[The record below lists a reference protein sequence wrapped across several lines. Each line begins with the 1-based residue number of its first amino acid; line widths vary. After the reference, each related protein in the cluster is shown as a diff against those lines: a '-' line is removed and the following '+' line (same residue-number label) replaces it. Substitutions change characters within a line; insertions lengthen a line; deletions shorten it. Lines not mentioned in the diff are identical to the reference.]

1 MNALWL
7 AVLLALA
14 LVAWLIV
21 LVARAIQSLLE
32 WLFGKGRRPV
42 PPPLPENRVEVVDRR
57 HALAAITRQIEY
69 LHTSGRLDPG
79 TRARLLEA
87 VEAEQRQPADVRGPG
102 AEPTAAPAPAVPAS
116 PALPPASAPPAAPVR
131 HIPAVPQRP
140 ARQPPA
146 VRRMPAIP
154 APSAPAPERPQQ
166 PPRKPLAEMLAAFL
180 EEKHIRWGELVG
192 GMLVVGCSVALAVSF
207 WTQIAEFKFYLFT
220 VLTAAFFGI
229 GFYAGRHWKAPT
241 TTSGILLVAT
251 LLVPINFLAI
261 AAFARGAATFDPL
274 AVMHELAALALF
286 GWLVWRAAGVLAPTW
301 PPLLAAGVMGT
312 SAVQLVVRRMAPA
325 AADTPVLWV
334 LGLAVLAAYA
344 APAGRALRRARRAG
358 AFDLAGTD
366 ALLSL
371 LGVLTFCALLPAGLL
386 VHATGDPIR
395 ALQQL
400 APVFCLGGMPALAI
414 GLSIWQRTADGELAG
429 RRTAATAV
437 AATGALLMVACTALA
452 WPHPPAL
459 VLVALA
465 DFAALTAV
473 AWVFGIPSAHLL
485 AVTCLAFAYLVGFH
499 AVAGHVRWGG
509 ETSERLVGA
518 VLSAASGAALMPLA
532 VLVACGAA
540 WLARAARVA
549 HAGYL
554 AGTAA
559 AVAAASVAL
568 ATAFGFGRAGD
579 PGGATWVYAVYAL
592 VALAVTWRWRHEAA
606 AWIGSGLMLAAF
618 VQAFVFLPVPALD
631 SGWRIALL
639 AHASVAAALAW
650 SGRAFAR
657 AMVRSAL
664 AVSLVAALL
673 VAGGNAATTAAALAV
688 QAFWLAGV
696 WLALA
701 WLGGWPVLFSAFQGA
716 LAAAVAF
723 GAGAAIQGRP
733 WFVAAPGPW
742 AEPWTLQ
749 TVGIALALLNGSWVA
764 VRIVLRRTG
773 TSPKALTLLNP
784 PWPTPDRILG
794 WVVLAA
800 AAWLAVGGTGPGVAR
815 ELAALGGAAAGGPV
829 AGHAL
834 GVGSWVLLGLA
845 AAVMAARLWETFAKR
860 LVLACVAVVFI
871 AAWLG
876 AGRFAADLAAVAA
889 LRWLLAAALAA
900 GSCLV
905 WFRGPLAGVAGR
917 WGWPGMGGRVAGLA
931 GHLRML
937 LLWLG
942 VVPVVALSLPVGL
955 GHGPACS
962 ISSCSLPLAV
972 VSLVL
977 AGHGLRERS
986 GRWAF
991 AGGLVLNL
999 AVSLGWLPA
1008 RRDASGMTGAADWV
1022 RLAQI
1027 NALVFAGVALA
1038 WVGGRAFAAR
1048 RGDGSTSRAGDDL
1061 LDIQVGLAVLANAIP
1076 LVLAGFL
1083 LFLHPARPALWVVEW
1098 GRIWGWLA
1106 LGAAAVAATW
1116 WWNPR
1121 GEARRILPVGAA
1133 LLGAAFL
1140 TACSAAGRDTGNWL
1154 AFHTWLVALAGA
1166 AWAMVP
1172 VAARP
1177 SLRAEAEWWA
1187 RLPGLLLV
1195 VVALRGLEG
1204 DPARPWWSVS
1214 ALVAAGGLAA
1224 ALAATTRKRGYF
1236 YAAGPL
1242 LNVAATAAYVINLS
1256 PVPPTD
1262 LAGINVLALALP
1274 GLAWLALELRL
1285 FSRGAPSTPP
1295 ALAPFH
1301 HVAALGSVLAL
1312 AVATALG
1319 LQADAVGGVLHSDP
1333 AVGWLAWGAAAL
1345 LLAACLWDAR
1355 ANYAV
1360 GGLYALGL
1368 VGAGLVLDHC
1378 DPGPGWLSWGGVMAG
1393 GAYALA
1399 TGALWRARP
1408 AIAAWAASCGMPPHR
1423 GDADWLPAANAA
1435 LALLVVGLAFVVV
1448 SSSAELALRL
1458 TAATMALAQVPALGM
1473 LAQGEH
1479 RVRLQQSAL
1488 VFGILGAVAWGWSWM
1503 DPRAG
1508 HSSLDRM
1515 VAVLA
1520 ALAAVTLVYGTAAA
1534 RLRRTGNDWS
1544 KALRGMVKPMM
1555 GAVLAT
1561 LGLILAAEVVRR
1573 ASGGKVPM
1581 AWPAVV
1587 AVAVA
1592 LVAGI
1597 PACLVSALAPRCDP
1611 LALPERGRMAYVY
1624 AAEALVALVLVHL
1637 RLTTPWLFQF
1647 AFLQRSWP
1655 LLVMALAFLGVGAGE
1670 VLRRQNRLV
1679 LAEPLERTGA
1689 FLPMLPV
1696 IGFWVAEPAVHYS
1709 VLLLLAGALYGGL
1722 SMLRRSFVFGVA
1734 AALASNGSLWYL
1746 FRRTE
1751 GFGFRQH
1758 PQFWLVPLSLS
1769 VLVAAWLNR
1778 DHLTPRQT
1786 TTVRYLAGMTL
1797 YVSSTADL
1805 FLNGVAAAPWLP
1817 LVLAG
1822 LSVGGIVAGMAMR
1835 VRAFLFLGASFLLL
1849 ALLSMVWHAAVDLRQ
1864 TWVWYVSGIVLGVF
1878 LIAFFAVFE
1887 SKRAEVLQVVER
1899 LRRWEQ

>member
-1 MNALWL
+1 MTGFLL
-7 AVLLALA
+7 SIVVLLVGVVVA
-14 LVAWLIV
+14 LVV
-21 LVARAIQSLLE
+21 RAIGAFLGR
-32 WLFGKGRRPV
+32 LFGGGRPV
-42 PPPLPENRVEVVDRR
+42 PPPLPENRVIMVDRR
-57 HALAAITRQIEY
+57 HALAAITHQIEY
-69 LHTSGRLDPG
+69 WHTSGVLDPG
-79 TRARLLEA
+79 TRARLLEV
-87 VEAEQRQPADVRGPG
+87 VEAAQRHPADARGPG
-102 AEPTAAPAPAVPAS
+102 AAPAAPPVPVVAAEAVP
-116 PALPPASAPPAAPVR
+116 PPAAPVAAAPVR
-131 HIPAVPQRP
+131 HTPAVPQRP
-140 ARQPPA
+140 AGQPPA
-146 VRRMPAIP
+146 VRPMPAIP
-154 APSAPAPERPQQ
+154 PPPAPAPERPRQ
-166 PPRKPLAEMLAAFL
+166 PPRKPLAELLAAFL

-220 VLTAAFFGI
+220 AVTAAFFGI

-251 LLVPINFLAI
+251 LLVPLNFLAI
-261 AAFARGAATFDPL
+261 AAFARGTATLDPL
-274 AVMHELAALALF
+274 AILHELGALVLF
-286 GWLVWRAAGVLAPTW
+286 GWLVWRAAGVLAPSW
-301 PPLLAAGVMGT
+301 PSQLAAGVMGA

-334 LGLAVLAAYA
+334 LGLAVLAVYA
-344 APAGRALRRARRAG
+344 VPAGLALRQARRAG
-358 AFDLAGTD
+358 ACDPAGID
-366 ALLSL
+366 ALLGL
-371 LGVLTFCALLPAGLL
+371 LGVLTFCVLLPAGLL
-386 VHATGDPIR
+386 VHATGDPVR
-395 ALQQL
+395 ALRQL
-400 APVFCLGGMPALAI
+400 APVFCLGGTPALAI
-414 GLSIWQRTADGELAG
+414 GLQIWQRATDRELAG
-429 RRTAATAV
+429 RRTAGTA
-437 AATGALLMVACTALA
+437 AAAAGALLMVACTALA
-452 WPHPPAL
+452 WPHPPAV

-473 AWVFGIPSAHLL
+473 AWVFGIPAAHLL
-485 AVTCLAFAYLVGFH
+485 AVPCLALAYLVGFH
-499 AVAGHVRWGG
+499 VIAGHVRWGG
-509 ETSERLVGA
+509 ETSERLADA
-518 VLSAASGAALMPLA
+518 VLSAASGAALVPLA

-540 WLARAARVA
+540 WLARAGRVA
-549 HAGYL
+549 HGAYL
-554 AGTAA
+554 AGAAA
-559 AVAAASVAL
+559 AVAAASVVL
-568 ATAFGFGRAGD
+568 ATAFAFGRAGD
-579 PGGATWVYAVYAL
+579 PGGATWVYAVNA
-592 VALAVTWRWRHEAA
+592 VAALAVAWRWRHEAA

-618 VQAFVFLPVPALD
+618 VQAFVFLPVPALA

-639 AHASVAAALAW
+639 AHASVATALAW
-650 SGRAFAR
+650 SGRSFAR
-657 AMVRSAL
+657 PMVGSAL
-664 AVSLVAALL
+664 AGSLVAALL
-673 VAGGNAATTAAALAV
+673 VAAGTATTTAALLAV
-688 QAFWLAGV
+688 QALWLAVV

-723 GAGAAIQGRP
+723 GAGAAIEGRP
-733 WFVAAPGPW
+733 WFVAAPDPW
-742 AEPWTLQ
+742 AEPRTIQ
-749 TVGIALALLNGSWVA
+749 TVGIALALLNGVWVV

-784 PWPTPDRILG
+784 PWPTPDRVLG
-794 WVVLAA
+794 WVVLGA
-800 AAWLAVGGTGPGVAR
+800 AAWLAVGATGPGVVR
-815 ELAALGGAAAGGPV
+815 ELAALGGPAAGGPE

-834 GVGSWVLLGLA
+834 GAGSWVLLGLA
-845 AAVMAARLWETFAKR
+845 AAVLAARLWETFAKR
-860 LVLACVAVVFI
+860 LVLACVAAVFI

-876 AGRFAADLAAVAA
+876 AGRFAADLAATAA
-889 LRWLLAAALAA
+889 LRWLLAAALVA
-900 GSCLV
+900 GSCVV
-905 WFRGPLAGVAGR
+905 WFRGPLARVAGR
-917 WGWPGMGGRVAGLA
+917 WGWSGMGGRVAGLA
-931 GHLRML
+931 GHLRIL

-955 GHGPACS
+955 GHGPAS
-962 ISSCSLPLAV
+962 SAFSCSLPLAV

-986 GRWAF
+986 GRWAS

-999 AVSLGWLPA
+999 AVSLGWLLA
-1008 RRDASGMTGAADWV
+1008 RRDAFGMTGAADWV
-1022 RLAQI
+1022 RLVQL
-1027 NALVFAGVALA
+1027 NALIFAGVALA
-1038 WVGGRAFAAR
+1038 WLGVRAFAPR
-1048 RGDGSTSRAGDDL
+1048 RGDESTSQAGNDL
-1061 LDIQVGLAVLANAIP
+1061 LDVQVGLAVLANAIP

-1098 GRIWGWLA
+1098 GRVWGWLA

-1121 GEARRILPVGAA
+1121 GEARRVLPVGAA

-1140 TACSAAGRDTGNWL
+1140 IACSAAGQDTGNWL

-1172 VAARP
+1172 VAAHP
-1177 SLRAEAEWWA
+1177 GLRAEAEWWA
-1187 RLPGLLLV
+1187 RLPGALLV

-1204 DPARPWWSVS
+1204 DPARPWWSMV
-1214 ALVAAGGLAA
+1214 ALVVAGGLAA
-1224 ALAATTRKRGYF
+1224 ALAATTRKRSYL

-1242 LNVAATAAYVINLS
+1242 LNVAATAAYVINLP
-1256 PVPPTD
+1256 PVPLTD

-1285 FSRGAPSTPP
+1285 FSREAPERPP
-1295 ALAPFH
+1295 ALPPFH

-1319 LQADAVGGVLHSDP
+1319 LQADAVGGALHSDVL
-1333 AVGWLAWGAAAL
+1333 VGWLAWGAAVL
-1345 LLAACLWDAR
+1345 LMAACLWDAR
-1355 ANYAV
+1355 ATYAV

-1368 VGAGLVLDHC
+1368 VGAGLVLDQC
-1378 DPGPGWLSWGGVMAG
+1378 DPDPGWLLWGGVMAG
-1393 GAYALA
+1393 GAHTLA

-1408 AIAAWAASCGMPPHR
+1408 AIAAWAATHGMPPRR
-1423 GDADWLPAANAA
+1423 GGADWLAAANLA
-1435 LALLVVGLAFVVV
+1435 LAFLVVGLAFVVV
-1448 SSSAELALRL
+1448 ATSAQLALRL

-1508 HSSLDRM
+1508 HSALDRT

-1520 ALAAVTLVYGTAAA
+1520 ALAAATLLYGAAAA

-1544 KALRGMVKPMM
+1544 EALRGMVKPMM
-1555 GAVLAT
+1555 GLVLAT
-1561 LGLILAAEVVRR
+1561 LGLILAAEVVCQ
-1573 ASGGKVPM
+1573 ASGGTVPM
-1581 AWPAVV
+1581 AWPAVL
-1587 AVAVA
+1587 AVALA

-1597 PACLVSALAPRCDP
+1597 PACLAFALAPKCDP
-1611 LALPERGRMAYVY
+1611 LALSERGRMAYVY
-1624 AAEALVALVLVHL
+1624 AAEGLVALVLVHL

-1670 VLRRQNRLV
+1670 VLRRQNRLM

-1689 FLPMLPV
+1689 FLPLLPV
-1696 IGFWVAEPAVHYS
+1696 LGFWVAEPAMHYS

-1722 SMLRRSFVFGVA
+1722 SMLRRSFVFGVV
-1734 AALASNGSLWYL
+1734 AALAANGSLWYL
-1746 FRRTE
+1746 FHRTE

-1778 DHLTPRQT
+1778 DRLTPRQT

-1822 LSVGGIVAGMAMR
+1822 LSIVGIVAGMAMR
-1835 VRAFLFLGASFLLL
+1835 VRAFLFLGASFLAL

-1899 LRRWEQ
+1899 LRRWEK